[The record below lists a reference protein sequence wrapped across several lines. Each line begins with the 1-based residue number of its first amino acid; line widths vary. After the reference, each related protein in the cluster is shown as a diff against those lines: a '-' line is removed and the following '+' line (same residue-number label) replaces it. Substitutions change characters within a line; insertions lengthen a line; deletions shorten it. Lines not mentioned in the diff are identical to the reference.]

1 MKYIPRPY
9 QKLITSHQLDVGRDA
24 CWAGMGMG
32 KTAATLTA
40 IDTLQSVG
48 DIGPALVLAPLRV
61 ATTTWPQEA
70 RKWDQ
75 FSGMEVVPIVGNLQ
89 QRQAALQ
96 RDAAVF
102 TIHYEQIPWLV
113 EYLDNQWPFRM
124 VVADE
129 ATRLKGFRLRRGGV
143 RAAALAK
150 IARRTRYWI
159 NLTGTPSP
167 NGLTDLWG
175 QTWFLDFGERL
186 GRTFNAF
193 KYRWFEPHPNGYGHI
208 ARPYAQAQIQA
219 RLKDLCLT
227 IRPGDWFDLDKPIV
241 NFILVE
247 LPAKAR
253 KTYREMEKHMFTL
266 LSNDTELEAL
276 NAAARTNKCRQL
288 TNGAAYTEDNNWF
301 EVHDVKLQVL
311 DEIIQSADAPVLV
324 AYQFIS
330 DRERILRNF
339 RQARVLDKNPQTLAD
354 WNAGRIQVLV
364 AHPAS
369 AGHGLN
375 MQDGG
380 NILVFF
386 GLGWNL
392 EEHDQMVERIGP
404 VRQKQAGHDR
414 PVFIHYILARAT
426 VDEMIRERLETKR
439 EVQDILLAAM
449 KRRGYSKH

>member
-1 MKYIPRPY
+1 M
-9 QKLITSHQLDVGRDA
+9 
-24 CWAGMGMG
+24 
-32 KTAATLTA
+32 
-40 IDTLQSVG
+40 
-48 DIGPALVLAPLRV
+48 
-61 ATTTWPQEA
+61 
-70 RKWDQ
+70 
-75 FSGMEVVPIVGNLQ
+75 
-89 QRQAALQ
+89 
-96 RDAAVF
+96 
-102 TIHYEQIPWLV
+102 
-113 EYLDNQWPFRM
+113 
-124 VVADE
+124 
-129 ATRLKGFRLRRGGV
+129 
-143 RAAALAK
+143 
-150 IARRTRYWI
+150 
-159 NLTGTPSP
+159 
-167 NGLTDLWG
+167 
-175 QTWFLDFGERL
+175 
-186 GRTFNAF
+186 
-193 KYRWFEPHPNGYGHI
+193 
-208 ARPYAQAQIQA
+208 
-219 RLKDLCLT
+219 
-227 IRPGDWFDLDKPIV
+227 
-241 NFILVE
+241 
-247 LPAKAR
+247 
-253 KTYREMEKHMFTL
+253 
-266 LSNDTELEAL
+266 
-276 NAAARTNKCRQL
+276 
-288 TNGAAYTEDNNWF
+288 
-301 EVHDVKLQVL
+301 HDVKLQVL